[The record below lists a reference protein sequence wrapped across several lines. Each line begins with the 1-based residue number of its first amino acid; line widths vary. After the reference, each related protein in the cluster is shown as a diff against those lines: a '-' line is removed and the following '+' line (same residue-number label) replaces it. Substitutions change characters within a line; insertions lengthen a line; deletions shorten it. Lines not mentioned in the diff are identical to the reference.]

1 VKCLRS
7 RNRYAFVLWGAI
19 RVCVIVWL
27 LFVVLRWLLTPPHWR
42 DGEGPTV
49 DHGERLT
56 VEFSWLRW
64 FCDTLSLKFWRW

>member
-1 VKCLRS
+1 MDEYGFL
-7 RNRYAFVLWGAI
+7 LWGMI
-19 RVCVIVWL
+19 RVCVIAWL

-42 DGEGPTV
+42 DGEGPMV

-64 FCDTLSLKFWRW
+64 FCDIISLKFWRW